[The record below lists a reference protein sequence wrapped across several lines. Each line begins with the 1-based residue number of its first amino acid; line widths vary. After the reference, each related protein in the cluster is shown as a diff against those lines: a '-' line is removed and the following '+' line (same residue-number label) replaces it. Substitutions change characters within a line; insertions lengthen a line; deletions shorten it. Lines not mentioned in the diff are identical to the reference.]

1 MKYKSQ
7 KVTELIK
14 EAMLSGR
21 PREERE
27 KLFEKVYDFMQTGT
41 DEEVEEWFSSG
52 FGEMIAMERQTY
64 AYKDEQHNEVKSD
77 NDFAIEELNR
87 MCREVLNLLHE
98 YKFDNNEVAAI
109 KIVLSGAKSFVE
121 MKDWFYENKTKLD
134 TDYTAA
140 KEFIKDKIKE
150 IYDRNN

>member
-41 DEEVEEWFSSG
+41 DEEVEELFSSG

-77 NDFAIEELNR
+77 NDFAIEELNKI
-87 MCREVLNLLHE
+87 CREVLNLLHE